1 MLIYAIV
8 LIVVMLT
15 TNNPVLK
22 NYIASLRSKF
32 SKDSEKEA
40 SAS

>member
-8 LIVVMLT
+8 LIIVMLT
-15 TNNPVLK
+15 TNNPILK

-32 SKDSEKEA
+32 DKNSEKEA